1 MRDLSQRGFTFV
13 ELVISLIV
21 IGIGITGVLLIYTE
35 TVARSAD
42 PLIRQQALA
51 IAEAYLEEVVSRH
64 HSDPDGMDGEGTRDL
79 YDDVDD
85 YDGLSDSPPTR
96 SDGSA
101 LGAALDDFTVT
112 VSVTDGTA
120 ALGVTAWRVDV
131 SVTHTSGNSMALWSY
146 RASY

>member
-1 MRDLSQRGFTFV
+1 MRALMQRGFTFV

-51 IAEAYLEEVVSRH
+51 VAEAYLEEIVSRH
-64 HSDPDGMDGEGTRDL
+64 YNDPDGVDGEASRSL
-79 YDDVDD
+79 YDDIDD
-85 YDGLSDSPPTR
+85 YDGLSDNPPTR

-101 LGAALDDFTVT
+101 LGTALDDFTVT
-112 VSVTDGTA
+112 VAVSDGSG
-120 ALGVTAWRVDV
+120 ALGVTAYRIDV
-131 SVTHTSGNSMALWSY
+131 NVTHTSGNSIALWGY